1 MENIDFTQRPSD
13 NVDKDS
19 YPYTNRN
26 DMKTEEA
33 QKIAGETRRSY
44 DEAAA
49 EFSAS
54 RARFWDELAYLGEHI
69 NTGDRVLDIGC
80 GNGRFFPLVEKSGG
94 KYTGIDY
101 SEGLI
106 GEARRL
112 HPEGDFIEAD
122 ATALPFK
129 DDAFDI
135 VYSFA
140 TIHHIPGDEMR
151 TQFVAEAARVLRS
164 GGLLV
169 LTTWNLWTPRHI
181 GVLLANF
188 AKNIL
193 WWRSPSDLQ
202 DVVLA
207 LGKSRLPRYIHAFT
221 KGELTALLAKNGF
234 TVLSVD
240 TIPRPS
246 GEKNIVVLAKRTSKM
261 VQ

>member
-1 MENIDFTQRPSD
+1 MWTRILNPH
-13 NVDKDS
+13 
-19 YPYTNRN
+19 TNRN

-49 EFSAS
+49 EFSAA
-54 RARFWDELAYLGEHI
+54 RARFWDELAYLREHI

-112 HPEGDFIEAD
+112 HPEGAFVAGD
-122 ATALPFK
+122 ATALPFT
-129 DDAFDI
+129 DGAFNI
-135 VYSFA
+135 AYSFA

-151 TQFVAEAARVLRS
+151 TQFVAEAARILRPD
-164 GGLLV
+164 GLLV
-169 LTTWNLWTPRHI
+169 LTTWNLWTPRHWGALAVNAVKDLFRRRTVG
-181 GVLLANF
+181 GV
-188 AKNIL
+188 KDIT
-193 WWRSPSDLQ
+193 
-202 DVVLA
+202 LA
-207 LGKSRLPRYIHAFT
+207 LGKGRLPRYVHAFT
-221 KGELTALLAKNGF
+221 KGELTALLIKNGF

-240 TIPRPS
+240 VIPRPS
-246 GEKNIVVLAKRTSKM
+246 GEKNIVVVAKRASKI